1 MSTAANYR
9 AACRARSHAEFLAK
23 VCIVTEE
30 VDETQFW
37 LDIVASAGWV
47 KPARLQPLIKEAGE
61 LTAIF
66 TAARATAQK
75 RERKRP
81 PINKLTS

>member
-1 MSTAANYR
+1 M
-9 AACRARSHAEFLAK
+9 
-23 VCIVTEE
+23 CIVVEE

-37 LDIVASAGWV
+37 LDIVASAGWT
-47 KPARLQPLIKEAGE
+47 KPERLQPLIKEAGE

-75 RERKRP
+75 REHKRP
-81 PINKLTS
+81 QLTS